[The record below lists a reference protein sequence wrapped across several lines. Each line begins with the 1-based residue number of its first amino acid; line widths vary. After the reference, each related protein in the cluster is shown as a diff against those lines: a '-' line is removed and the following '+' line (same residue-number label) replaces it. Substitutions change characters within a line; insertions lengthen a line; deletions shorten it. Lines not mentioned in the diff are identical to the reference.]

1 MPLHRPRASSSLSS
15 LAFPPVLGFEICLL
29 EWLLRFSFGLRLV
42 PLLCPIFL
50 SSSFPLLVL
59 CRFSLV
65 RLLLRIDRCCNCY
78 LTHHNFRVSL
88 AVPPTPN
95 YLVVVSRAVAGLRFV
110 TSGRKVPPRFFWLP
124 VERLTNLPHVSS
136 PLATSRWLPLKKPEL
151 SSTPPLQLLF
161 ALRCVSHRIAS
172 QTLGPLRIPPRA
184 SGFPLPLPASRLP
197 PVVRSDPSVP
207 TVSLAS
213 SPS

>member
-1 MPLHRPRASSSLSS
+1 M
-15 LAFPPVLGFEICLL
+15 
-29 EWLLRFSFGLRLV
+29 RFSFGLRLV

-65 RLLLRIDRCCNCY
+65 RLLLRIGRCCNCY
-78 LTHHNFRVSL
+78 LTRHNFRVSL
-88 AVPPTPN
+88 AVPSN

-124 VERLTNLPHVSS
+124 VERLTNLPHVSR

-161 ALRCVSHRIAS
+161 ALRCVSRRIANTRS
-172 QTLGPLRIPPRA
+172 SADSSPSFWVSAPT
-184 SGFPLPLPASRLP
+184 SRLP
-197 PVVRSDPSVP
+197 
-207 TVSLAS
+207 
-213 SPS
+213 SPSRRQIRPLCAHRVTSFLAELTPVLSNATRYILSPTADCAPPRPTDYSS